1 MFEKELKESSTQIKD
16 QLAQIASELDGQ
28 DEHLEVTDDANFN
41 QNAALVLASAH
52 SDNWLLGPSLKHSI
66 AKTDEL
72 NEQAK
77 NDSDFDSPTVI
88 INEKAKNNETTPVL
102 NENKS
107 NEILSSS
114 SDPINLRSNT
124 PNTLLKTISVK
135 ANLNQ
140 EGMNDLVP
148 TTTTESATA
157 TDKGI
162 SNTEDP
168 TNSYENKKPFNFED
182 ATTRTLTS
190 SSCHS
195 ERSVVHLNCVVCCED
210 ENTQSQKT
218 DRLETASVYTIDNCR
233 TRNGSND
240 NQVDANI
247 GLGIEFGC
255 GVGDLV
261 VKTDENAKQTEIKSE
276 EAKLED
282 LRLDELKED
291 NGIELNNSI
300 LAKQTPSPSIIE
312 KSAPQAQPSLEELS
326 KPVELNTNESKK
338 LDDSIVAVTVASS
351 SNNNDTSSDYY
362 YSSLVTGPPVLPS
375 MLKTAQYES
384 IKLKN
389 IYLDSNLVVAQKSP
403 EPILK
408 KYVSTCMIEIKK
420 PVNVGNSKQVKVV
433 KFNQNVKTY
442 ESETKCEDL
451 KNEKEAAQMISSNSS
466 SISDES
472 LMVSCCKDGIDN
484 DKTLA
489 NVNFSGFASNEVM
502 ANSDETDKKEK
513 KENSENDCDQ
523 EISELDKIT
532 DTLSIECEAKPVAK
546 QEDLENSLKI
556 EINSLI
562 CDLLDKVVNELNKNI
577 IPNNQQEK
585 KTKNE
590 TMFEEML
597 NKIKEKELRQSMEI
611 KSGEAKPK
619 GPKGNSLTEKP
630 KSRDKLEFFD
640 LKRSMHEELIH
651 LIKGYKDTGSLLSTL
666 KKKPENSTISLG
678 SSLRLGKLMKKLN
691 NEQNQDNN
699 EISCKTLLCSA
710 SNSSEASKSCPSIS
724 MPVESVVSS
733 VVLPPPPPAIQLQT
747 WQPSQLSIGGTFT
760 SLSNLETSDDC
771 TLTRQK
777 TSQTQVTTNSQNFSS
792 TTSTSCL
799 THIPLKQLQAAPL
812 SDLLLAS
819 KSNLKHVPLPE
830 QIETEIKPEIE
841 SPESNQ
847 SEEKIDLDEMKQKEQ
862 LEAAL
867 TQLELS
873 TGPKTKVQ
881 ETELKPSAL
890 DRFNSLIIPR
900 QFKEASRDRGRTLMR
915 KFNSS
920 TFLLANHDNQNGL
933 MSSKRFSSFNSRIK
947 ATNPAKNSLANIISN
962 EINSQ
967 KMSESLNSL
976 NPSGVSL
983 SSSLKHSASF
993 SLKCENIINGI
1004 ISTLT

>member
-1 MFEKELKESSTQIKD
+1 VFEKELKESSTQIKD

-28 DEHLEVTDDANFN
+28 DEHLEITDDANFN

-52 SDNWLLGPSLKHSI
+52 SDNWLLGPSLKHSM
-66 AKTDEL
+66 AKTEEL
-72 NEQAK
+72 NEEAK

-88 INEKAKNNETTPVL
+88 INEKAKNNESPVL
-102 NENKS
+102 NENKP
-107 NEILSSS
+107 NEMTSSS

-168 TNSYENKKPFNFED
+168 TNSYENKKTFNFED

-195 ERSVVHLNCVVCCED
+195 ERSVVHLNCVVCYED

-218 DRLETASVYTIDNCR
+218 DRLETASVDTIANCR
-233 TRNGSND
+233 TRNGSNE

-247 GLGIEFGC
+247 GMGIEFGC

-261 VKTDENAKQTEIKSE
+261 IKADEIKIE
-276 EAKLED
+276 EARLED

-312 KSAPQAQPSLEELS
+312 KSAPQAEPSLEELR
-326 KPVELNTNESKK
+326 KPVESNTSESKK

-375 MLKTAQYES
+375 TVKTAQYES

-389 IYLDSNLVVAQKSP
+389 IYLESNLVVAQKSP

-442 ESETKCEDL
+442 ESETKCEDF
-451 KNEKEAAQMISSNSS
+451 KKENEAARMISSNSS

-472 LMVSCCKDGIDN
+472 LMISCCKDGMDN

-489 NVNFSGFASNEVM
+489 NVNFSGFASNEAM
-502 ANSDETDKKEK
+502 ANSDEADKKEK

-532 DTLSIECEAKPVAK
+532 DTLSIECEVKPVAN

-562 CDLLDKVVNELNKNI
+562 CDLLDKVVNELNQNI
-577 IPNNQQEK
+577 IPNQQEK

-597 NKIKEKELRQSMEI
+597 NKIKEKELRQSMES

-678 SSLRLGKLMKKLN
+678 SSLRLSKLMKKLS
-691 NEQNQDNN
+691 NEQTTDN
-699 EISCKTLLCSA
+699 EISCKILLCSA

-724 MPVESVVSS
+724 MPVESLVSS
-733 VVLPPPPPAIQLQT
+733 VLPPPPPAIQLPT

-812 SDLLLAS
+812 SDFLLAS

-830 QIETEIKPEIE
+830 QIETETKPEIE

-847 SEEKIDLDEMKQKEQ
+847 PEEKIDLDEMKQKEQ

-873 TGPKTKVQ
+873 TGPKKKEQ
-881 ETELKPSAL
+881 AEFKPSAL

-900 QFKEASRDRGRTLMR
+900 QFKEASRDRGRTLTR

-920 TFLLANHDNQNGL
+920 TFLLANPDNQNGL
-933 MSSKRFSSFNSRIK
+933 MSKRFSSFNSRIK

-976 NPSGVSL
+976 NPSGVSC
-983 SSSLKHSASF
+983 SSLKHSASF

-1004 ISTLT
+1004 IYTLT